1 MLKEN
6 LHDKKTKGTLIFD
19 YAKLRDA
26 IPKVWMENLKDSN
39 SLLIPTITVGQK
51 EKHIQLLSS
60 KCFYSILINEKYFA
74 EGPQYWTNILNSD
87 TNWKVVFQRNLRG
100 IKENKLK
107 QFNFKLLYNLLPVKI
122 KLFIW
127 QLSNTDTCEPC
138 ACREDLNH
146 AFLTCKM
153 NVSFFTKLQH
163 LIKHVYDKDLQIDS
177 FLLLKIQKE
186 TNLDDILTIAFWS
199 IYKMIILRNETG
211 KEERNERL
219 WYMFLKEL
227 KTRLDT
233 NNAFVKIG
241 KKKLYRLPDALNL
254 YV

>member
-1 MLKEN
+1 
-6 LHDKKTKGTLIFD
+6 
-19 YAKLRDA
+19 
-26 IPKVWMENLKDSN
+26 
-39 SLLIPTITVGQK
+39 
-51 EKHIQLLSS
+51 
-60 KCFYSILINEKYFA
+60 
-74 EGPQYWTNILNSD
+74 
-87 TNWKVVFQRNLRG
+87 
-100 IKENKLK
+100 
-107 QFNFKLLYNLLPVKI
+107 
-122 KLFIW
+122 
-127 QLSNTDTCEPC
+127 
-138 ACREDLNH
+138 
-146 AFLTCKM
+146 M

-177 FLLLKIQKE
+177 FSLLKIQKE